1 LRLSNFQQKKIQ
13 KESGHHGVF
22 SKLLRM
28 QYMHEVDS
36 WYKLT
41 KKKGRR
47 MLEDHILL
55 QSKKVFGAQPNLEL
69 KAPCKIGDGIL
80 QLSENEIDELRLKFQ
95 TTDVTC
101 SFFIPASGSGSR
113 MFQFLHE
120 FLEQPNE
127 QNRGLVERFLNHI
140 TDFAFFKQLPFEQQ
154 QKLLSND
161 YDLDEF
167 INFLLDVEGLQFQ
180 NLPKALVPFHVN
192 GPFVLN
198 PLQEH
203 LVQGSLLKNG
213 KVRFHFTIQPGL
225 EEMIHTCI
233 RHLTGITGNKFQFS
247 FSSQDSTTDAIAF
260 DINQQPLTVDGKLLT
275 RPAGHGALLQN
286 LQAIEEDIV
295 FIKNIDNVQHYNKV
309 DLGVETFQSLGGL
322 LLNFKEE
329 VLRFKNSREI
339 AHFLRIVAR
348 FELLQAHEAQKLT
361 IDQALAFLDRPSRVC
376 GMVRNEGQPGGGPF
390 WVNSNGLIQKQIV
403 EKAQIAN
410 TTDQFK
416 ILVQSTHF
424 NPVMIVL
431 DFKQADTTRYVL
443 EKFKDDETYFVVNK
457 NYKGKE
463 VSFSE
468 LPGLW
473 NGSMAKWNTIFV
485 EIPTETFSPVKTVLD
500 LLNEAHQG

>member
-1 LRLSNFQQKKIQ
+1 MR
-13 KESGHHGVF
+13 
-22 SKLLRM
+22 
-28 QYMHEVDS
+28 
-36 WYKLT
+36 
-41 KKKGRR
+41 
-47 MLEDHILL
+47 EDHILL
-55 QSKKVFGAQPNLEL
+55 QSKKVFGEQPNLEL

-80 QLSENEIDELRLKFQ
+80 QLLENEIEEYRLKFQ
-95 TTDVTC
+95 TTNLTC

-120 FLEQPNE
+120 FLEKPNE

-140 TDFAFFKQLPFEQQ
+140 ADFAFFKQLPFLQQ

-161 YDLDEF
+161 YDLEEF

-203 LVQGSLLKNG
+203 LVQGNLLKNG

-233 RHLTGITGNKFQFS
+233 RHLTGITGDKFEFS
-247 FSSQDSTTDAIAF
+247 FSSQDPNTDAIAF
-260 DINQQPLTVDGKLLT
+260 DQEKRTLHIDGKLLT

-286 LQAIEEDIV
+286 LQSIKEDMV

-309 DLGVETFQSLGGL
+309 DQGVATFQTLGGIL
-322 LLNFKEE
+322 LTFKKELENFRISKNLN
-329 VLRFKNSREI
+329 
-339 AHFLRIVAR
+339 HFLQIVDR
-348 FELLQAHEAQKLT
+348 FQLLQHDDAKNYSIEK
-361 IDQALAFLDRPSRVC
+361 ALLFLDRPSRVC
-376 GMVRNEGQPGGGPF
+376 GMVKNEGQPGGGPF
-390 WVNSNGLIQKQIV
+390 WVKSNGTIQKQIV

-410 TTDQFK
+410 TTEQFK

-431 DFKQADTTRYVL
+431 DFKKASQDFYQL
-443 EKFKDDETYFVVNK
+443 EEYLDNETYFVVNK
-457 NYKGKE
+457 KYKGKN

-473 NGSMAKWNTIFV
+473 NGSMAKWNTLFV

-500 LLNEAHQG
+500 LLDDAHQA